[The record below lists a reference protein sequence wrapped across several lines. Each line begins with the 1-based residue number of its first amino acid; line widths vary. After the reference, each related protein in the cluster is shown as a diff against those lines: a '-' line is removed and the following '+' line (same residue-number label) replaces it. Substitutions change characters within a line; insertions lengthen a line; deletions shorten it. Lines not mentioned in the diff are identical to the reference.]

1 MKKIKT
7 IIIDDE
13 QLGRD
18 LIREYLQ
25 RHPEIT
31 IEAECKD
38 AHEAISAIE
47 NFDPDLLF
55 LDIEMPE
62 INGFELLQMLD
73 KIPYI
78 IFSTA
83 YNQYAI
89 KAFEVNAVDYLLK
102 PYTQERFDKAL
113 DRVLIQIENNSKK
126 EENID
131 KLLKHIKS
139 EKKYL
144 KRILVKE
151 ADKVIIINSIDIC
164 WIEAMEDYVNL
175 HTKNN
180 EFLVNQTL
188 SKLELKLDPEIF
200 VRVHRSYIINF
211 EAVKELQQWTN
222 NRLRCFLNDGNDIVL
237 SRSGTRKLKELLK

>member
-1 MKKIKT
+1 MKKIKS

-18 LIREYLQ
+18 LIKEYLQ
-25 RHPEIT
+25 NHPEVI
-31 IEAECKD
+31 IQAECKD

-47 NFDPDLLF
+47 KFDPDLLF
-55 LDIEMPE
+55 LDIQMPE

-73 KIPYI
+73 KIPHI

-113 DRVLIQIENNSKK
+113 RRVESQIKNDSKTDQNIEN
-126 EENID
+126 
-131 KLLKHIKS
+131 LIKDIVS
-139 EKKYL
+139 TKKYL

-151 ADKVIIINSIDIC
+151 SDKVIMINTGDIY

-175 HTKNN
+175 HTKSK
-180 EFLVNQTL
+180 EYLFNQSLSTL
-188 SKLELKLDPEIF
+188 ETKLEPDLFI
-200 VRVHRSYIINF
+200 RVHRSYIINL
-211 EAVKELQQWTN
+211 EAVKELQTWSN
-222 NRLRCFLNDGNDIVL
+222 NRLKCILVDGNEIIL
-237 SRSGTRKLKELLK
+237 SRSGTKRLKRMMK